1 MLRKICVTLS
11 LALMYAIGAS
21 AQQLVDV
28 PFNGLIVDGAG
39 NGIAKVRVTIPG
51 NTKRTSTDKQGRFGL
66 TNLPADAVLNL
77 SHKQADDLRVTVAGR
92 SSLRIVVDGGKIVEA
107 EESQELTDAGFAYV
121 KKREQSTGSGVITG
135 EELRRSGHTDFERA
149 LMSRVSGLV
158 KVDGQLQLR
167 GFYSVNAE
175 PKTMLMVDGS
185 QVPDFTGVNIQEV
198 ESVTVYKDGGSE
210 FGLRGFAGVIA
221 VKLRSL

>member
-1 MLRKICVTLS
+1 MRKFFVLI
-11 LALMYAIGAS
+11 ALMLVTAFGAS

-28 PFNGLIVDGAG
+28 PFNGVVVDGSG
-39 NGIAKVRVTIPG
+39 KGIAKVRITIPG
-51 NTKRTSTDKQGRFGL
+51 STKRTSTDKNGRFGL
-66 TNLPADAVLNL
+66 TNLQADAILNL
-77 SHKQADDLRVTVAGR
+77 SHKLADDLRVPVAGR
-92 SSLRIVVDGGKIVEA
+92 SSLRIVIDDGKVVEA
-107 EESQELTDAGFAYV
+107 QQVQELTDAGFAYV

-185 QVPDFTGVNIQEV
+185 QVPDFTGVNIHEV
-198 ESVTVYKDGGSE
+198 ESVTIYKDGGSE